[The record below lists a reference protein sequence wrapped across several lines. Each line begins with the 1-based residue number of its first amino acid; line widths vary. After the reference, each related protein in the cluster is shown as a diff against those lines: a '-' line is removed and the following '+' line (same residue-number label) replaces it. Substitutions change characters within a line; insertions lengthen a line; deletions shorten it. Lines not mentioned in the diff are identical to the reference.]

1 MRLNA
6 FFVKPQKGSEE
17 GLCKPSSSSK
27 PPSSAE
33 DGERRK
39 SVSLEPVVTL
49 LDSTSRSPSPHKKV
63 VVILSDY
70 ERYFLPFELPS
81 HAVWASY
88 NYFMADQGELEAARK
103 RLEDIPQQD
112 STAMEIS
119 QPDTFKSRLDQ
130 YALRG
135 ERTIPVRDI
144 IARLNG
150 SPNNPIDLT
159 DDTKAAQP
167 LELLKKVSMKY
178 LHFGEDVRPPYYGTF
193 SKMQTRHE
201 ASRLARNPF
210 RRYLPEMDYD
220 YDSEAE
226 WEEPEEGEDL
236 DSEGEDDDSVDG
248 GDDLDGFLDDEDIA
262 ENKRLI
268 TGDLEPVS
276 TGLCWEDAN
285 GVSRRA
291 GGSGE
296 ICHDFREFKME
307 VLLEPQPRSIDP
319 FSTTY
324 WQPTPAAATTRA
336 VPSKEA
342 AGSASN
348 GLMNPPRLPLTS
360 RPNCMIS
367 GMINTLNSSSTDP
380 KASKL
385 IGVIATSKPAKPP
398 KRMVPP
404 EQLQEFKDAIQGS
417 DLTKLAL
424 VEALKKKFP
433 KLPKDV
439 INNTLSNVAARVGAK
454 EVDKR
459 WVILAP

>member
-6 FFVKPQKGSEE
+6 FFVKPQKSSGEIP
-17 GLCKPSSSSK
+17 CKASPSSK
-27 PPSSAE
+27 PLSSAE
-33 DGERRK
+33 DGGRRQ
-39 SVSLEPVVTL
+39 SVSLEPGETL
-49 LDSTSRSPSPHKKV
+49 PDSTSQSPSPHKKAV
-63 VVILSDY
+63 TILSDY

-88 NYFMADQGELEAARK
+88 NYFMADQGELKAARK
-103 RLEDIPQQD
+103 RLEDLPQD

-130 YALRG
+130 HASRG
-135 ERTIPVRDI
+135 ERTIPVRNI

-159 DDTKAAQP
+159 DDIKAAQP

-193 SKMQTRHE
+193 SKMQIRHE

-210 RRYLPEMDYD
+210 RRSLPETDYD

-248 GDDLDGFLDDEDIA
+248 GDDLDGFLDDEDAA
-262 ENKRLI
+262 ENKRRLI

-291 GGSGE
+291 DGSGE

-307 VLLEPQPRSIDP
+307 MLLGEYASCLMFERVSDLLEPQPRSIDP
-319 FSTTY
+319 FSTAY
-324 WQPTPAAATTRA
+324 WQPNPAAITTRA

-342 AGSASN
+342 AGSANN

-367 GMINTLNSSSTDP
+367 GMINTLNSSNADP
-380 KASKL
+380 KASKV
-385 IGVIATSKPAKPP
+385 IGVIAASKPAKAP

-424 VEALKKKFP
+424 VEALKKK
-433 KLPKDV
+433 
-439 INNTLSNVAARVGAK
+439 
-454 EVDKR
+454 
-459 WVILAP
+459 

>member
-1 MRLNA
+1 M
-6 FFVKPQKGSEE
+6 
-17 GLCKPSSSSK
+17 
-27 PPSSAE
+27 
-33 DGERRK
+33 
-39 SVSLEPVVTL
+39 SLEPERTL
-49 LDSTSRSPSPHKKV
+49 LDSTSRSPSPHKKAV
-63 VVILSDY
+63 IILSDY

-88 NYFMADQGELEAARK
+88 NYFMTDQGELEAARK
-103 RLEDIPQQD
+103 RLEDLPQQD
-112 STAMEIS
+112 STAMETS

-178 LHFGEDVRPPYYGTF
+178 LHFGEDIRPPYYGTF
-193 SKMQTRHE
+193 SKMQTQHE

-210 RRYLPEMDYD
+210 CRYLPEMDYD

-248 GDDLDGFLDDEDIA
+248 GDDLDGFLDDEDVA
-262 ENKRLI
+262 ENKRRLI

-291 GGSGE
+291 DGSGE
-296 ICHDFREFKME
+296 ICHDFREFKMGMLLGE
-307 VLLEPQPRSIDP
+307 YAPCLMFERVSDLLEPQPRSIDP

-385 IGVIATSKPAKPP
+385 VGVIAASKPAKPP

-424 VEALKKKFP
+424 VEALKKK
-433 KLPKDV
+433 
-439 INNTLSNVAARVGAK
+439 
-454 EVDKR
+454 
-459 WVILAP
+459 

>member
-6 FFVKPQKGSEE
+6 FFVKPQKSSGEIP
-17 GLCKPSSSSK
+17 CKASPSGKVPYST
-27 PPSSAE
+27 E
-33 DGERRK
+33 DGGRRK
-39 SVSLEPVVTL
+39 SVSLEPGGTL
-49 LDSTSRSPSPHKKV
+49 PDSTSQSPSPHKKAV
-63 VVILSDY
+63 TILSDY

-88 NYFMADQGELEAARK
+88 NYFTADQGELEAARK
-103 RLEDIPQQD
+103 RLEGLPQD
-112 STAMEIS
+112 SAAMEIS

-130 YALRG
+130 RASRG
-135 ERTIPVRDI
+135 ERTMPVRDI

-159 DDTKAAQP
+159 DDIKAAQP
-167 LELLKKVSMKY
+167 LELLEKVSMKY

-210 RRYLPEMDYD
+210 RRFLPETDYD

-248 GDDLDGFLDDEDIA
+248 GDDLDGFLDDEDAA
-262 ENKRLI
+262 ENKRRLI

-291 GGSGE
+291 DGSGE

-307 VLLEPQPRSIDP
+307 MLLGEHASCLMFERVSDLLEPQPRSIDP
-319 FSTTY
+319 FSTAY
-324 WQPTPAAATTRA
+324 WQLTPAAAATRA

-342 AGSASN
+342 TGSASN

-385 IGVIATSKPAKPP
+385 IGVIAASKPAKPP

-424 VEALKKKFP
+424 VEALKKK
-433 KLPKDV
+433 
-439 INNTLSNVAARVGAK
+439 
-454 EVDKR
+454 
-459 WVILAP
+459 